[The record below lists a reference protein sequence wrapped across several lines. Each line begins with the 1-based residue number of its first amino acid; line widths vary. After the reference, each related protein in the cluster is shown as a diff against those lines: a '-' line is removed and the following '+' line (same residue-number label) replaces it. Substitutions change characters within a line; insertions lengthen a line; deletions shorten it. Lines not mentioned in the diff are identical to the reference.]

1 MNSKRSYFICLFLFT
16 LLLPTNMVL
25 ADTGPKPSMEFNF
38 TGEDVTIVSGILYEC
53 DQPDCS
59 DAEPLANV
67 GPQGLYC
74 ETTRCTAIG
83 YGFAPYHT
91 LEIEFVDGTTRK
103 SNIFETAGFDSKY
116 KVTVGPD
123 DLLVE
128 AQFSLGMIPRTGT
141 FILLCCC
148 VLFGGLAVLAGII
161 FLVRRRAAN

>member
-1 MNSKRSYFICLFLFT
+1 MNSKKRYIASLLLLLT
-16 LLLPTNMVL
+16 LLPTATVF

-59 DAEPLANV
+59 DAEPLEEV

-91 LEIEFVDGTTRK
+91 LEIEFIDGTTRE
-103 SNIFETAGFDSKY
+103 SNIFKTAGFDSKY
-116 KVTVGPD
+116 KVTVGPN

-128 AQFSLGMIPRTGT
+128 AQFSLGMIPRTGI
-141 FILLCCC
+141 FILLCSCLL
-148 VLFGGLAVLAGII
+148 VGGLAVLGGVI